1 MQLERGAIEQ
11 GGAEWVEIGV
21 RWLDEVMYSGVT
33 KEHSPCS
40 LHFVPAAVANL
51 TVSFNVC
58 VPSVRSNETIAGF
71 DWWSDR
77 AESRVS
83 PSLVVLA
90 NIFWD
95 SQLRNL
101 GIGQKYGHLL
111 DCTRNN
117 HLENYQ

>member
-1 MQLERGAIEQ
+1 MRLC
-11 GGAEWVEIGV
+11 
-21 RWLDEVMYSGVT
+21 

-101 GIGQKYGHLL
+101 GIGQKPSSNLGSHDEL
-111 DCTRNN
+111 
-117 HLENYQ
+117 QKVGG